1 MQRVKRSTAIATIPA
16 PPAGGTPGFF
26 TGGDPAA
33 GLPATVP
40 GYEWY
45 NGVQEEL
52 CNAILDSGQT
62 LDPANNSQLK
72 YAIQVHDTVAVKSY
86 RLGVSNG
93 ALVLIEQ

>member
-1 MQRVKRSTAIATIPA
+1 MQRVKRSTAVAVLPA
-16 PPAGGTPGFF
+16 APAGGAPGYFAAPNPQ
-26 TGGDPAA
+26 GGV
-33 GLPATVP
+33 PATVP

-52 CNAILDSGQT
+52 CNAILDSGQA
-62 LDPANNSQLK
+62 LDPANNAQLK